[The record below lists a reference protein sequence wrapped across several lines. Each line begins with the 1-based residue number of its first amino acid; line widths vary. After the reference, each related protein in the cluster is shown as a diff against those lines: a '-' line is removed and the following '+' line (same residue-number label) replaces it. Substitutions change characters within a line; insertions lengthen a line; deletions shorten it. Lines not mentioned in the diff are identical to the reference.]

1 MHCGDD
7 EVKSIVLAALIRI
20 PVEKRILLPF
30 SLPPGLLKKK
40 IDGYTRGRRI
50 IKVPEENYDI
60 VLQQQRVKCVV
71 SHQADSAGT
80 RWGEE
85 LHRVGFRKDILKQMP
100 AFPFELIWGNVM

>member
-40 IDGYTRGRRI
+40 
-50 IKVPEENYDI
+50 N
-60 VLQQQRVKCVV
+60 
-71 SHQADSAGT
+71 
-80 RWGEE
+80 
-85 LHRVGFRKDILKQMP
+85 
-100 AFPFELIWGNVM
+100 